1 MKKGVTIFVLLVN
14 MVLFGT
20 AQPPAGG
27 QGLGQGAGQQA
38 ATPEVR
44 AQRTLDGP
52 GFASLNLTP
61 DQKTKVLAIL
71 VGQNKALDA
80 LNATIPADAADRPTQ
95 LAALQPKRLE
105 IMQANEKNFIK
116 VLNASQKTA
125 YDVIAKA
132 RPATQGFGQVG
143 GGRGGLPVGS
153 ITTTPDVHDP
163 VMAKEGDTYYVFY
176 TGGGVWSSKD
186 MTTWKKEPPVFD
198 AMPAWVREAGIRAGS
213 YWAPDITFHNGLWY
227 LYYCVSS
234 FGANSSAIGV
244 ATNKTLDRSSPDYKW
259 VDLGKVVQSV
269 TGRDMWNAIDPN
281 LAFDETGTPWLNFGS
296 WWNGIKLVK
305 LNPDLKSIAQPEKW
319 STIASRGRDILKTPD
334 DKAGE
339 RPHAIEGSFIFKKDK
354 YYYLF
359 TSWGRCCTVFDSV
372 TYNIRVG
379 RSEKITGPYLD
390 KDGVDL
396 AKGGGTLVLGGDST
410 EPRVIAALGH
420 NSAYTF
426 DGVDYLV
433 YHAYTRQ
440 GNRLGIDKLAWD
452 NGWPVVPPKRST
464 AQK

>member
-1 MKKGVTIFVLLVN
+1 
-14 MVLFGT
+14 
-20 AQPPAGG
+20 
-27 QGLGQGAGQQA
+27 
-38 ATPEVR
+38 
-44 AQRTLDGP
+44 
-52 GFASLNLTP
+52 
-61 DQKTKVLAIL
+61 
-71 VGQNKALDA
+71 
-80 LNATIPADAADRPTQ
+80 
-95 LAALQPKRLE
+95 
-105 IMQANEKNFIK
+105 MQANEKNFIK